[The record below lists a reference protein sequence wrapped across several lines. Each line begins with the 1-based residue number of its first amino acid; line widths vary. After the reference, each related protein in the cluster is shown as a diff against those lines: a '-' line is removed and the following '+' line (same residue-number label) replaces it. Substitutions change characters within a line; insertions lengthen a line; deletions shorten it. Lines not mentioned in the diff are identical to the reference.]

1 MTASKALQDVRVLEE
16 QGLGGEALQKA
27 GKEYYDAFMPVYQ
40 NLNPENPAPF
50 CHTAAAQMD
59 NHQILGSN
67 ATLRYEDFIVL
78 MQTAEIL
85 TVGMLGSVTNFV
97 RIHCHTGAA
106 PVSLKNVENG
116 MKNSHSRRCPP

>member
-16 QGLGGEALQKA
+16 QGLGGEGLQKA
-27 GKEYYDAFMPVYQ
+27 GKEYYEAFMPVYQ

-67 ATLRYEDFIVL
+67 ATLRYEAFVIS
-78 MQTAEIL
+78 MQPADHL
-85 TVGMLGSVTNFV
+85 TDSEQGFKQL
-97 RIHCHTGAA
+97 IQA
-106 PVSLKNVENG
+106 
-116 MKNSHSRRCPP
+116 